1 MRTFHNTLS
10 FFFIFSFFHWQKKKK
25 RKKERKGK
33 KTVFPIAFRQIVF
46 AISKTIL
53 LR

>member
-1 MRTFHNTLS
+1 MRTFHNPLS
-10 FFFIFSFFHWQKKKK
+10 FFFIFSFFHWKKKK
-25 RKKERKGK
+25 KKKERKEK